1 VTANASAYRELER
14 NRRLQKFRRTTLARG
29 KKSRPDIGR
38 LFVSDGGGALRV
50 FDSKTFAP
58 LSTLR
63 IAVDADRAG
72 LLANPTP
79 DVEHDYRRVRRHP
92 DAAELAQE
100 VYVRMLRVPDM
111 GAIRNPEAYLY
122 TVASNLAK
130 EHARHEHTDAGVLD
144 VDDPLVQEQLA
155 ELPAF
160 AGDLDTEQ
168 RIKRLRE
175 VLHQL
180 PPKCHAAVV
189 LQYWHGLSYEE
200 IAQRLGVS
208 THMVKKYLSQ
218 ALVHCRRRMAR
229 LG

>member
-1 VTANASAYRELER
+1 MAET
-14 NRRLQKFRRTTLARG
+14 KKTLVE
-29 KKSRPDIGR
+29 R
-38 LFVSDGGGALRV
+38 LFAEHGGALQA
-50 FDSKTFAP
+50 FLF
-58 LSTLR
+58 
-63 IAVDADRAG
+63 
-72 LLANPTP
+72 
-79 DVEHDYRRVRRHP
+79 RRVHKHP

-111 GAIRNPEAYLY
+111 ESVRNPEAYLY

-130 EHARHEHTDAGVLD
+130 EHARHQRRDGDVVD

-155 ELPAF
+155 ELPSY
-160 AGDLDTEQ
+160 AGQLDAQE

-180 PPKCHAAVV
+180 SPKCQAAVV
-189 LQYWHGLSYEE
+189 LQYWHRLSYDE
-200 IAQRLGVS
+200 IGQRLGVS
-208 THMVKKYLSQ
+208 TNMVKKYLSQ